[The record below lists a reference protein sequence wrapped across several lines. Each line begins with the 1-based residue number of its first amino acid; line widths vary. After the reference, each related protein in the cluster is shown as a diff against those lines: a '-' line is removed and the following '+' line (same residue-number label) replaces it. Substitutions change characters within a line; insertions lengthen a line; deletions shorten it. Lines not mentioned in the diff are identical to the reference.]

1 MKHTKDLSRLSVPA
15 FLLIVGLL
23 ILAAF
28 RQNNKTTGPDTSRLH
43 ELGAVVQK

>member
-1 MKHTKDLSRLSVPA
+1 MKHTKDLSGLSIPA

-28 RQNNKTTGPDTSRLH
+28 RQNNKTTDTDTRLH